1 MDAEILR
8 CAQDDSQDTT
18 QVLSR
23 QVLSPNVWYK
33 ITLANKSH
41 LIRVSDHCIL
51 YGTRMELLSHP
62 LSVSSVSSS
71 LLISTLQKWPET
83 LMVGY
88 VL

>member
-1 MDAEILR
+1 
-8 CAQDDSQDTT
+8 
-18 QVLSR
+18 
-23 QVLSPNVWYK
+23 
-33 ITLANKSH
+33 
-41 LIRVSDHCIL
+41 L